1 MAGVSQCCSAYC
13 WVSHRRAFSGHRYP
27 AAARKLI
34 EQFCIEA
41 GGPCVY
47 CGDSMERAIRVWE
60 LTRSDFNA
68 LAEDLQV
75 AMTAEGISIP
85 AQNRLLARLAHIR
98 RQIIDR

>member
-1 MAGVSQCCSAYC
+1 M
-13 WVSHRRAFSGHRYP
+13 
-27 AAARKLI
+27 I